1 MNLGSGCGFF
11 YCKFWE
17 LAGEFLE
24 AGVRCCVVIGGVF
37 GMKTVMGGNW
47 LAGGAGG
54 ESESDLFSDSLG
66 GGERRGGR

>member
-54 ESESDLFSDSLG
+54 
-66 GGERRGGR
+66 GE